1 MIRRMGWG
9 KPVDEN
15 NHKKQLS
22 TQPIYTV
29 ASLSAHSNKLGR
41 VPENYHLAC
50 GYNSAVLEL
59 ENINRSVHKLVT
71 IKFQTLCTKLIQW
84 SLYNPDTINN
94 LLKPINYVGLNM
106 S

>member
-71 IKFQTLCTKLIQW
+71 IKFQTLCT
-84 SLYNPDTINN
+84 NAN
-94 LLKPINYVGLNM
+94 LVEPLQSRHNQQFAKANM
-106 S
+106 